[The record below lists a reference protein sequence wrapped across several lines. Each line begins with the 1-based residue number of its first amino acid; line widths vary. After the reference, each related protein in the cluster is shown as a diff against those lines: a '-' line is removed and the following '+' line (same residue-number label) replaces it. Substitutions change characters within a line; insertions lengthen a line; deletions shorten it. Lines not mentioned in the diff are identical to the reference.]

1 MRHKGD
7 GPHSENYTVLL
18 FTPDKSP
25 HPMITDEFADG
36 KPRENV
42 LDRIMATKAREVAEA
57 KARRPL
63 ADLERALADAP
74 PTRSLR
80 RAIAATPG
88 GIISEFKRRSPSKGD
103 IHAGAHVADVLPAY
117 EQHGAAAASVLTDGP
132 YFGGSLADLTEAR
145 RCCTLPLLR
154 KEFVLDRY
162 QLAEARVVGADA
174 VLLIAAAI
182 GAKRCHT
189 LAREAHDMGLEV
201 LLEIHRREELE
212 AWSPCVDL
220 IGVNNRDLTAFRTD
234 PEQSVRLFPH
244 LPGES
249 LPISESGLLDPA
261 WAARLAQCGYRGFLV
276 GEAFMRTANPGQ
288 AIARYLKA
296 MHDAQGQP
304 CTD

>member
-1 MRHKGD
+1 
-7 GPHSENYTVLL
+7 
-18 FTPDKSP
+18 
-25 HPMITDEFADG
+25 MITDEFANG
-36 KPRENV
+36 RPQENV
-42 LDRIMATKAREVAEA
+42 LDRIMAVKAREVAEA
-57 KARRPL
+57 RALRPL
-63 ADLERALADAP
+63 SLLERAIADAP

-80 RAIAATPG
+80 QAVARTPG

-103 IHAGAHVADVLPAY
+103 IHAEACVADVLPAY
-117 EQHGAAAASVLTDGP
+117 ERHGAAAASVLTDSSF
-132 YFGGSLADLTEAR
+132 FGGSLTDLGEAR

-162 QLAEARVVGADA
+162 QLAEARVAGADA

-182 GAKRCHT
+182 GAERCHT

-234 PEQSVRLFPH
+234 PEQSLRLFPH
-244 LPGES
+244 LPAES

-276 GEAFMRTANPGQ
+276 GEAFMRTASPGE
-288 AIARYLKA
+288 ALARYLKA
-296 MHDAQGQP
+296 MHAAEHQF